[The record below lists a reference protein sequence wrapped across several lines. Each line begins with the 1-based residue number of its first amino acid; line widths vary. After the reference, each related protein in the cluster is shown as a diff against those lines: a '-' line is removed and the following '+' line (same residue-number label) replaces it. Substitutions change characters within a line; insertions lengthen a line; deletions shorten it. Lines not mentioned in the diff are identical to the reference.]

1 MANRLTWIS
10 ISTAHDSKS
19 VNFLSLYASICHSH
33 PCDLADSEE
42 LHHWVETVVN
52 ICILL
57 FKLQTIWVTSLLAL
71 NKPLYIP
78 NTVLLTCK
86 LWWHSGWHSGR
97 WLSGWHSGSWHM
109 NSISTAHTILN
120 QWSSYLFMLAFTTA
134 ISMSYIW
141 PADTEELHHWVE
153 TVVNKPYGKY
163 LPVSLAACRVLLVH
177 RCLHLD
183 GMLNTHTIMCS
194 SVHSRK
200 ASSHT

>member
-33 PCDLADSEE
+33 PCDLAGSEE

-86 LWWHSGWHSGR
+86 LWWHSGWLSGSWHSGWR
-97 WLSGWHSGSWHM
+97 SGSWHM
-109 NSISTAHTILN
+109 NSISIAHIILN
-120 QWSSYLFMLAFTTA
+120 QWSSCLFMLAFTTA
-134 ISMSYIW
+134 ILW
-141 PADTEELHHWVE
+141 PTFGQPTPRNSITGW
-153 TVVNKPYGKY
+153 
-163 LPVSLAACRVLLVH
+163 R
-177 RCLHLD
+177 R
-183 GMLNTHTIMCS
+183 
-194 SVHSRK
+194 
-200 ASSHT
+200 